1 MDGIILS
8 VSESARPV
16 YQERLRVPLRWWA
29 QGTMLV
35 ATIWLVLI
43 VALADKAPWLAWTV
57 TGIAVAGLAAALRS
71 YGGARLVVV
80 DGWFHAGRARIEAG
94 YLGTAEALDAE
105 QTRRVSGP
113 EADARAFLL
122 LRPYLTRSVKVEI
135 TDPADPA
142 PYWLV
147 SSRHPRA
154 LAGALND
161 LSRAAVTG
169 SPQEPGR

>member
-1 MDGIILS
+1 
-8 VSESARPV
+8 VSESAGTV

-35 ATIWLVLI
+35 ATVWLVLI

-57 TGIAVAGLAAALRS
+57 TGLAVLGLAAALRS
-71 YGGARLVVV
+71 YGGARIIVA
-80 DGWFHAGRARIEAG
+80 DGWLHAGRARIEAI
-94 YLGTAEALDAE
+94 YVGTAEALDAD

-113 EADARAFLL
+113 EADARAYLL
-122 LRPYLTRSVKVEI
+122 LRPYLKRSVKVEI
-135 TDPADPA
+135 VDPADPA

-154 LAGALND
+154 LAVAIND
-161 LSRAAVTG
+161 LHHSVG
-169 SPQEPGR
+169 SGAQEPGR